1 MSHSC
6 AWNKLHSLACISRP
20 SALSPAQ
27 QRPVYIPSGLPR
39 PRGDSFGFSPK
50 YSVLILPPGQAPLQN
65 PDPYLAVLAGSA
77 CAGNPSP
84 RQWATGRPVL
94 GDGNAWPA
102 SVLPV
107 NTPSTRHIPHPQ
119 PTQRQLS
126 GQLPAPETRCRPGCP
141 GCIPSVFGWLRWV
154 CPSLEWHM
162 LVAPLRSHS
171 R

>member
-6 AWNKLHSLACISRP
+6 AWNKLYSLACISRP

-27 QRPVYIPSGLPR
+27 QRPVHIPSGLPR

-84 RQWATGRPVL
+84 PQWATGRPVL

-107 NTPSTRHIPHPQ
+107 NTPSTRHPP
-119 PTQRQLS
+119 R
-126 GQLPAPETRCRPGCP
+126 PAPTKD
-141 GCIPSVFGWLRWV
+141 S
-154 CPSLEWHM
+154 SLVNSLHQRSAAGQAVQAVSPQY
-162 LVAPLRSHS
+162 LVG
-171 R
+171 